1 MIKIVSMTLMA
12 LVLCIGC
19 TEKTT
24 TQAAVTKPAQVDVN
38 ESDGKCYRCFKN
50 YLRGFSLFD
59 KGLEKATCN
68 PDVVQDL
75 QASDYRCVESIES

>member
-1 MIKIVSMTLMA
+1 MTLMA
-12 LVLCIGC
+12 LILCLGC
-19 TEKTT
+19 TEKTVAQNPAVKPV
-24 TQAAVTKPAQVDVN
+24 QAHVN

-75 QASDYRCVESIES
+75 EASDYHCVESIES